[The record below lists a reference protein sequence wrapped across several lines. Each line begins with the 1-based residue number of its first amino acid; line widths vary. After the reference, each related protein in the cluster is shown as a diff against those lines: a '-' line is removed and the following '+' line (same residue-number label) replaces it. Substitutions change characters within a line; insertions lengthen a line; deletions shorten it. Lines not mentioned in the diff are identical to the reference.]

1 MSGLEERDA
10 SNRAGALSRGRST
23 SEVLSQ
29 PAAGTC
35 TSFILQVAAAR
46 ISEAHM
52 PWKFLEGLHEAKASQ
67 LYSYR
72 LIDGA
77 ALTLSHRLDANHC

>member
-1 MSGLEERDA
+1 
-10 SNRAGALSRGRST
+10 
-23 SEVLSQ
+23 
-29 PAAGTC
+29 
-35 TSFILQVAAAR
+35 
-46 ISEAHM
+46 M